1 MKKHILLLF
10 LLGISI
16 PYTSAQNT
24 VSGKVTSQN
33 NEELIGVNISVKE
46 ISGLGTITDFNGNY
60 QISLPEGCHDLL
72 FQYIGYKDLLKNVCL
87 EQNKNINLD
96 ISLLEASEV
105 LGTVVIS
112 AGKFEQK
119 LEEVTVSMDVINPH

>member
-16 PYTSAQNT
+16 PYTWAQNT

-72 FQYIGYKDLLKNVCL
+72 FQYMFG
-87 EQNKNINLD
+87 
-96 ISLLEASEV
+96 S
-105 LGTVVIS
+105 
-112 AGKFEQK
+112 EQK
-119 LEEVTVSMDVINPH
+119 Y